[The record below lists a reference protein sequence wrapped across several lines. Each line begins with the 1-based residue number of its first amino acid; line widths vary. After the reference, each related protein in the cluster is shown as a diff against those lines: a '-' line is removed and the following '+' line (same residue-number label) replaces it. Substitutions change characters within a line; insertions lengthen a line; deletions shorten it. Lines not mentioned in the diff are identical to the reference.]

1 MRSEAEVKTTEEQ
14 VQHLLACYSDT
25 KDIRLRDK
33 VILQYRQLVESIAR
47 RFVGSGEPLDD
58 LVQEGYIGLLT
69 ATDRYSA
76 DKGVK
81 FSTFATHFIIGQ
93 IKHALRDKRK
103 IIKEPAW
110 LQELNHRMTRVIDAL
125 YQELGRQPTCTE
137 IGQEMHLPE
146 ETVEELLTTREVFKV
161 SSLDCDQD
169 DASPGSELDKV
180 TDDKCTTFQ
189 LPVEDKIVLEMA
201 MNKLKI
207 VEQKVIQEFYYTGL
221 SQTEIAR
228 KIGISCN
235 YVSHILRNGTKKL
248 RRILT
253 TDEIREVQMQ
263 LQHANRRSDAFTAE
277 VRADVLDGLTGTYSV
292 AYLEDRLDE
301 ELNRAARNSS
311 EAAFAIFSIDGL
323 VDVHARFG
331 TMRRDDM
338 LCEVAQILKANVR
351 KCDIVG
357 RVGDSEF
364 GVILL
369 HTRQQASR
377 VCARVQDAVHK
388 AKFHVE
394 NSHAQFTLH
403 VDVGYAVFPT
413 DAAEGTDLIS
423 LAWEALEQYRPE
435 ELKKAA

>member
-1 MRSEAEVKTTEEQ
+1 MRSESEAKTTEEQ
-14 VQHLLACYSDT
+14 VQHLLARYSAT
-25 KDIRLRDK
+25 KDIRLRDE
-33 VILQYRQLVESIAR
+33 VILQYKQLVESIAR
-47 RFVGSGEPLDD
+47 RFVGSGELFED

-69 ATDRYSA
+69 ATDRYSP

-93 IKHALRDKRK
+93 IKHALRDKKK

-110 LQELNHRMTRVIDAL
+110 LQELNHRVTRVIEAL

-137 IGQEMHLPE
+137 IGREMHLSE
-146 ETVEELLTTREVFKV
+146 DTVEDLITTREVFKV
-161 SSLDCDQD
+161 SSLDSDPD
-169 DASPGSELDKV
+169 DSSFGSDLDKV
-180 TDDKCTTFQ
+180 SDEKCMTFQ

-207 VEQKVIQEFYYTGL
+207 VEQKVIQEFYYAGL

-235 YVSHILRNGTKKL
+235 YVSHILRNATKKL

-253 TDEIREVQMQ
+253 TDEIREFQMQ
-263 LQHANRRSDAFTAE
+263 LQLANRRSDAVMAAA
-277 VRADVLDGLTGTYSV
+277 RADVVDGLTGMYSV

-301 ELNRAARNSS
+301 ELNRAARYRS
-311 EAAFAIFSIDGL
+311 EAAFAIFSISGL
-323 VDVHARFG
+323 EDVCARFG

-338 LCEVAQILKANVR
+338 LCEIAQVLKENVR

-357 RVGDSEF
+357 RVGESEF
-364 GVILL
+364 GAILL
-369 HTRQQASR
+369 HTRRQANR

-388 AKFHVE
+388 AKFNEE
-394 NSHAQFTLH
+394 NTQTQFAFS

-413 DAAEGTDLIS
+413 DATEGIDLIS
-423 LAWEALEQYRPE
+423 MAWEALEQYKPE